1 MQTSKKLLVTFLA
14 AVVVFLHGP
23 VRAADSPQTNSVP
36 ADKADLQQALAAS
49 LQLQEKLH
57 GTILAIEQSR
67 AEAAAAAKTNADAIA
82 SRLELLEKS
91 ISRQR
96 DDEMRAA
103 QSSTR
108 AMLMASGLFASVG
121 VLALLVTTWFQ
132 LRGMNRLAE
141 IASATSG
148 MRTLGSGPNPALL
161 GGGASGQFGPDP
173 ASLRLMEAL
182 ERMEKRIHE
191 LEHTAAAPLAEGNG
205 QRPARTPVVETVEVT
220 ELDGAASNGVHQ
232 ESPGAEDKLATLLGK
247 GKALLN
253 LGQADRALGCFNAIL
268 AEDPRNAEALFRRG
282 SALER
287 LKRPEEALAS
297 YDQALEIDPFHTQ
310 AHLAKGGVYNQLE
323 RFSEALDCF
332 EQAIKTQQRSA
343 A

>member
-1 MQTSKKLLVTFLA
+1 MSTLRKSLVTVL
-14 AVVVFLHGP
+14 VGGLVFLGGLP
-23 VRAADSPQTNSVP
+23 DSRAAEAVSTNATASENTE
-36 ADKADLQQALAAS
+36 LQQALAAGVR
-49 LQLQEKLH
+49 LQERLH
-57 GTILAIEQSR
+57 GTILAMEQAR
-67 AEAAAAAKTNADAIA
+67 TEAAAAAKTNAEAIA
-82 SRLELLEKS
+82 ARLEMLEKS

-108 AMLMASGLFASVG
+108 AMLIASGVFASVG

-141 IASATSG
+141 IASGTQS
-148 MRTLGSGPNPALL
+148 MRSIGAGPNPSLL
-161 GGGASGQFGPDP
+161 GAGGPGQFGSDP
-173 ASLRLMEAL
+173 SSLRLMEAL

-191 LEHTAAAPLAEGNG
+191 LEHTAAAPLPEGEPARAVRPTVGEAVLVNGNG
-205 QRPARTPVVETVEVT
+205 
-220 ELDGAASNGVHQ
+220 NGLHP
-232 ESPGAEDKLATLLGK
+232 EAEDKLSTLLGK

-253 LGQADRALGCFNAIL
+253 LGQAEKALACFNAIL
-268 AEDPRNAEALFRRG
+268 VEEPGNAEALFRRG

-297 YDQALEIDPFHTQ
+297 YDQALAADPFHTQ

-332 EQAIKTQQRSA
+332 EQAIKTQQRVTV
-343 A
+343 

>member
-1 MQTSKKLLVTFLA
+1 MSTLRKSLVTVL
-14 AVVVFLHGP
+14 VGGLVFLGGLP
-23 VRAADSPQTNSVP
+23 DSRAAEAVSTNATASENTE
-36 ADKADLQQALAAS
+36 LQQALAAGVR
-49 LQLQEKLH
+49 LQERLH
-57 GTILAIEQSR
+57 ETILAIEQAR
-67 AEAAAAAKTNADAIA
+67 TEAAAAAKTNAEAIA
-82 SRLELLEKS
+82 ARLETLEKS

-108 AMLMASGLFASVG
+108 AMLIASGVFASVG
-121 VLALLVTTWFQ
+121 VLAFLVTTWFQ

-141 IASATSG
+141 IASGTQS
-148 MRTLGSGPNPALL
+148 MRSIGSGPNPSFL
-161 GGGASGQFGPDP
+161 GAGGPGQFGPDP
-173 ASLRLMEAL
+173 SSVRLMEAL

-191 LEHTAAAPLAEGNG
+191 LEHTAVAPLPEGEAARAVRPAVGEAVLVNGNG
-205 QRPARTPVVETVEVT
+205 HHSEP
-220 ELDGAASNGVHQ
+220 
-232 ESPGAEDKLATLLGK
+232 EDKLSTLLGK

-253 LGQADRALGCFNAIL
+253 LGQAEKALACFNAVL
-268 AEDPRNAEALFRRG
+268 VEEPGNAEALFRRG

-297 YDQALEIDPFHTQ
+297 YDQALAADPFHTQ

-332 EQAIKTQQRSA
+332 EQAIKTQQRA
-343 A
+343 TV

>member
-1 MQTSKKLLVTFLA
+1 MSTLRKSLVTVL
-14 AVVVFLHGP
+14 VGGLVFLGGLP
-23 VRAADSPQTNSVP
+23 DSRAAESVSTNAAAP
-36 ADKADLQQALAAS
+36 DNAELQQALAAGVR
-49 LQLQEKLH
+49 LQERLH
-57 GTILAIEQSR
+57 GTILAIEQAR
-67 AEAAAAAKTNADAIA
+67 TEAAAAAKTNAEAIA
-82 SRLELLEKS
+82 ARLEMLEKS

-108 AMLMASGLFASVG
+108 AMLIASGVFASVG
-121 VLALLVTTWFQ
+121 VLALLVATWFQ

-141 IASATSG
+141 IASGTQS
-148 MRTLGSGPNPALL
+148 MRSIGSGPNPSLL
-161 GGGASGQFGPDP
+161 GSGGQGQFGPDP
-173 ASLRLMEAL
+173 SSVRLMEAL

-191 LEHTAAAPLAEGNG
+191 LEHTAVAPLPEGEPARAVRAAVGEAVLVNGTANGAGNG
-205 QRPARTPVVETVEVT
+205 QHSEP
-220 ELDGAASNGVHQ
+220 
-232 ESPGAEDKLATLLGK
+232 EDKLSTLLGK

-253 LGQADRALGCFNAIL
+253 LGQAEKALACFNAIL
-268 AEDPRNAEALFRRG
+268 AEEPGNAEALFRRG

-297 YDQALEIDPFHTQ
+297 YDQALAADPFHTQ

-332 EQAIKTQQRSA
+332 EQAIKTQQRVTA
-343 A
+343 

>member
-1 MQTSKKLLVTFLA
+1 MSTLRKSLVTVL
-14 AVVVFLHGP
+14 VGGLVFLGGLP
-23 VRAADSPQTNSVP
+23 DSRAAEAVSTNATASENTE
-36 ADKADLQQALAAS
+36 LQQALAAGVR
-49 LQLQEKLH
+49 LQERLH
-57 GTILAIEQSR
+57 ETILAIEQAR
-67 AEAAAAAKTNADAIA
+67 TEAAAAAKTNAEAIA
-82 SRLELLEKS
+82 ARLETLEKS

-108 AMLMASGLFASVG
+108 AMLIASGVFASVG

-141 IASATSG
+141 IASGTQS
-148 MRTLGSGPNPALL
+148 MRSIGSGPNPSLL
-161 GGGASGQFGPDP
+161 GAGGPGQFGPDP
-173 ASLRLMEAL
+173 SSVRLMEAL

-191 LEHTAAAPLAEGNG
+191 LEHTAVAPLTEGEPARAVRPAVGEAVLVNGNGNG
-205 QRPARTPVVETVEVT
+205 QHPEP
-220 ELDGAASNGVHQ
+220 
-232 ESPGAEDKLATLLGK
+232 EDKVSTLLGK

-253 LGQADRALGCFNAIL
+253 LGQAEKALACFNAVL
-268 AEDPRNAEALFRRG
+268 VEESGNAEALFRRG

-297 YDQALEIDPFHTQ
+297 YDQALAADPFHTQ

-332 EQAIKTQQRSA
+332 EQAIKTQQRA
-343 A
+343 TV